1 MTITIQ
7 SVTVSYDE
15 LVEQGKALEN
25 ALTAAQNAANAL
37 SAMTT
42 ERNAAAGALEASNA
56 AYEAERAAHLKTQRG
71 LAESIER
78 EKTLQARIV
87 ELTKPPVVI
96 PPVTPQKVT
105 RQALGR
111 WAGFT
116 LEHGKSAPS
125 HTQNAYARLAMDWGK
140 SVGLDMVR
148 LFINPS
154 EARLMSTMTDDNPE
168 NIIGY
173 ARKIGLRW
181 MADTMDTIA
190 SLLKTPTELKAYCD
204 ALAKMGC
211 EGFYV
216 NDADRMAIPFEA
228 LRLMIARF
236 RAAAPEMPIFVSLLG
251 SANVDQFKTVA
262 DYVEIQ
268 TFGSLAELS
277 TFLKR
282 GVIPCLDL
290 RKPMTVTDL
299 KARAEV
305 ALRFPPQAFYFY
317 ADLVTDY
324 QDMPDDEDATVQ
336 GIVAAWKRL
345 GA

>member
-1 MTITIQ
+1 MFPFKDAIL
-7 SVTVSYDE
+7 SFADE
-15 LVEQGKALEN
+15 IKQIEAEKESALQ
-25 ALTAAQNAANAL
+25 AAQNAADAL
-37 SAMTT
+37 TAMTT

-78 EKTLQARIV
+78 EKGLQAQIV

-116 LEHGKSAPS
+116 VEHSKKAPTPS
-125 HTQNAYARLAMDWGK
+125 ENALARKAMDWGK
-140 SVGLDMVR
+140 SIGLDMFR
-148 LFINPS
+148 LFLNPS
-154 EARLMSTMTDDNPE
+154 EARAMAAMADDNPE
-168 NIIGY
+168 KITAYG
-173 ARKIGLRW
+173 RKIGLRW
-181 MADTMDTIA
+181 MADTLDTIA
-190 SLLKTPTELKAYCD
+190 GLLKTRDELKAYTD
-204 ALAKMGC
+204 ALIQMGC

-216 NDADRMAIPFEA
+216 NDADRAALPFDA
-228 LRLMIARF
+228 LKVLIARL
-236 RAAAPEMPIFVSLLG
+236 RDAAPDMPIFVSLLG
-251 SANVDQFKTVA
+251 SANVDLYKTVA

-268 TFGSLAELS
+268 TFGSLSELA

-290 RKPMTVTDL
+290 RKPMTVSDL

-324 QDMPDDEDATVQ
+324 QDMPDSEDA
-336 GIVAAWKRL
+336 IVREFVKSWKSL
-345 GA
+345 AT